1 MIYVIYICLFQ
12 FSIPKQLPAKSYK
25 IKNAHS
31 SYITMNYYDLY
42 LSVHFL
48 RYSHCESMN
57 LLMSTLLFIP
67 SWSTLNHTERVLS
80 SLTKH
85 FNSFHFY
92 NSFFL
97 TLIIIIIIFI
107 KTKQK
112 KNNLYYKINEITN
125 NFIQYFYLE

>member
-1 MIYVIYICLFQ
+1 MIHVIYICLFQ

-48 RYSHCESMN
+48 QYSHCESMN

-67 SWSTLNHTERVLS
+67 SCSTLNHTERVLS

-92 NSFFL
+92 NSFFS
-97 TLIIIIIIFI
+97 
-107 KTKQK
+107 
-112 KNNLYYKINEITN
+112 
-125 NFIQYFYLE
+125 